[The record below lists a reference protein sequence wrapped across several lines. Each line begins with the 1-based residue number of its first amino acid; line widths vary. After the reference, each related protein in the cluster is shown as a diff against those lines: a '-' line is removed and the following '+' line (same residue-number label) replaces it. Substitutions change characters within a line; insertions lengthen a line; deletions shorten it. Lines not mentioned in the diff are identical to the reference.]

1 MNFVLNGRRFF
12 RTLENLFFVPMC
24 CACKERLLPNSFEL
38 YSGCLCKSCYDE
50 WNRAKHEICPECK
63 KEVCKCVCSVKGELG
78 SSFERIPK
86 LVFYHPDN
94 PENKINQIIYSLK
107 HTDDCRLARF
117 LADELAIRLTDE
129 FKKLG
134 FSPDRCLYTWVPR
147 RSKAISEYGFDQG
160 KRICRYLAKTC
171 GGEIKGLFVR
181 LGGKEQK
188 KLDARQRI
196 ENVSSHIRL
205 KRFPK
210 AVPEKYDC
218 VVLIDD
224 VVTTGATV
232 FSAQKLLKSE
242 YNVKVIFAS
251 IGQTAI

>member
-1 MNFVLNGRRFF
+1 M
-12 RTLENLFFVPMC
+12 
-24 CACKERLLPNSFEL
+24 
-38 YSGCLCKSCYDE
+38 
-50 WNRAKHEICPECK
+50 
-63 KEVCKCVCSVKGELG
+63 
-78 SSFERIPK
+78 
-86 LVFYHPDN
+86 
-94 PENKINQIIYSLK
+94 
-107 HTDDCRLARF
+107 
-117 LADELAIRLTDE
+117 
-129 FKKLG
+129 
-134 FSPDRCLYTWVPR
+134 
-147 RSKAISEYGFDQG
+147 
-160 KRICRYLAKTC
+160 
-171 GGEIKGLFVR
+171 
-181 LGGKEQK
+181 GGKEQK